1 MSRAATAGF
10 GAIYVAGLALV
21 IGYFVYLATGANK
34 LYVEHDTS
42 AIQYAIGTEVKAA
55 NARLTPTATVY
66 KSPTPTPTD
75 SPPTE
80 TPRATYGAQ
89 TTPGLYM
96 YEPPQIP
103 PTPYEVDWPL
113 CEDLAASP
121 TPTTFKRLCEV
132 KGE

>member
-1 MSRAATAGF
+1 MSRSAIAGF
-10 GAIYVAGLALV
+10 GAIALAALV
-21 IGYFVYLATGANK
+21 ILYRAAEPSQ
-34 LYVEHDTS
+34 LYVEADNGPILE
-42 AIQYAIGTEVKAA
+42 AMATEAKAA

>member
-1 MSRAATAGF
+1 MILYRAAEPSQ
-10 GAIYVAGLALV
+10 
-21 IGYFVYLATGANK
+21 
-34 LYVEHDTS
+34 LYVEADNGPILE
-42 AIQYAIGTEVKAA
+42 AMATEAKAA
-55 NARLTPTATVY
+55 NARLTPTATPY